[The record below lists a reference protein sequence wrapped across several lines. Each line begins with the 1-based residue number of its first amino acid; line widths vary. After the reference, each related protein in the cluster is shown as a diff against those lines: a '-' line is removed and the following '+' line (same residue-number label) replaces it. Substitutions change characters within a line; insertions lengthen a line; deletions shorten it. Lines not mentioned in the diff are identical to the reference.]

1 MAEIEI
7 IDREGLR
14 HVKITLQNET
24 VRAESGALYYMR
36 GNIQMESAGT
46 GGVGGFMKSL
56 VTGENIFRPTYK
68 GTGELYLEPSFGGFH
83 ILELQGDEWIMDAGS
98 YWASEGTVE
107 ITAKRNK
114 LISGLFGGEGLFQTV
129 ARGRGKLVFSTP
141 GPIREIHLEN
151 NRLAVDG
158 NFAVARKGNL
168 DYHVE
173 KSAKTLLGSMLSGEG
188 FVNVYEGTGTVL
200 IARTSYK
207 RALMKGKI
215 SDIISS
221 KVAAAQAESSSSS
234 SSSSDS

>member
-1 MAEIEI
+1 MAKIEI
-7 IDREGLR
+7 IDREGMRL
-14 HVKITLQNET
+14 VKMTLQNET
-24 VRAESGALYYMR
+24 VRAESGAMYYMR

-46 GGVGGFMKSL
+46 GGLGGFLKSA

-83 ILELQGDEWIMDAGS
+83 TIELQGEEWIMDVGS
-98 YWASEGTVE
+98 YFASEGTVE

-129 ARGRGKLVFSTP
+129 AKGRGKLVLSTP
-141 GPIREIHLEN
+141 GPIREIHLQN
-151 NRLAVDG
+151 NRLVVDG

-168 DYHVE
+168 NYRVE
-173 KSAKTLLGSMLSGEG
+173 KTARTLMGSMLSGEG

-200 IARTSYK
+200 IARTAYG
-207 RALMKGKI
+207 RAFMKGKI
-215 SDIISS
+215 KDIISS
-221 KVAAAQAESSSSS
+221 KVAAAKQESS

>member
-7 IDREGLR
+7 IDREGVRL
-14 HVKITLQNET
+14 VKITLQNET
-24 VRAESGALYYMR
+24 VRAESGAMYYMR
-36 GNIQMESAGT
+36 GDIQMESAGT
-46 GGVGGFMKSL
+46 GGLGGFLKSA

-83 ILELQGDEWIMDAGS
+83 ILELQGEEWIMDAGG
-98 YWASEGTVE
+98 YFASEETVE

-129 ARGRGKLVFSTP
+129 ARGRGKLVLSTP
-141 GPIREIHLEN
+141 GPIREIHLQN
-151 NRLAVDG
+151 NRLVVDG
-158 NFAVARKGNL
+158 KYAVARKGNL
-168 DYHVE
+168 DYRVE
-173 KSAKTLLGSMLSGEG
+173 KAARTFMGSMLSGEG

-200 IARTSYK
+200 IARTAYG
-207 RALMKGKI
+207 RAFMKGKI

-221 KVAAAQAESSSSS
+221 KVAAAQRESS